1 MKKKRF
7 ALVLTIIVI
16 IILGYLQYGREI
28 KGYDSIVESSENG
41 YIENISIVTNRLFIA
56 NKGNFSKQ
64 AIQKITDNSLKG
76 IMFSYDIQGYPNGLY
91 ITVYLNDTDYR
102 NGRSCFEISYLQD
115 DRYDEKYNIKDNPE
129 KFVLKTTKE

>member
-28 KGYDSIVESSENG
+28 EGYDSIVENSENG
-41 YIENISIVTNRLFIA
+41 YIENISIVANRLFIA

-64 AIQKITDNSLKG
+64 AIQKTIDNSLNG

-102 NGRSCFEISYLQD
+102 NGKSSFEISYLQD
-115 DRYDEKYNIKDNPE
+115 GEGEYDEKYDIKDDPD
-129 KFVLKTTKE
+129 KFTLKIL

>member
-28 KGYDSIVESSENG
+28 EGYDSIVESSENG
-41 YIENISIVTNRLFIA
+41 YIENISIVANRLFIA

-64 AIQKITDNSLKG
+64 AIQKTIDNSLNG

-102 NGRSCFEISYLQD
+102 NGKSCFEISYLQHGE
-115 DRYDEKYNIKDNPE
+115 YNEKYNIKDDPDR
-129 KFVLKTTKE
+129 FTLKIL